1 MKRKTTY
8 YVTRKNVLTWLAA
21 ILALAAAVGYILNM
35 TCGKGAGEGAAYLWL
50 RCILPV
56 AAALHFIL
64 TVLLYGKDRLYR
76 IAVSYWMLTV
86 SLLYTVF
93 TLGCPWYLT
102 LAMVLAQLVSAVGV
116 TVVASGKTRMDW
128 LLILFAAIPI
138 AGILWSRSEAFYDKG
153 CCAGTLLGF
162 LPPAVFLLAY
172 IVLSFAVHAYPDD
185 GTYHPYWG
193 DRPDG
198 RRVRTLDPISVVASY
213 IMPDRNGASNMFKGK
228 LEISNLERYIREKKV
243 SGSDGFSITVPLLAA
258 YVRTVAKY
266 PGLNRFLSGQKIY
279 SRDED
284 IQFCMVIKK
293 DMKTDGSE
301 TIIKLHLTPADT
313 AMDVY
318 EKFNAAVAE
327 VHKSDELD
335 STFDGVAKIVGAIP
349 GVLLKF
355 AIWLLK
361 TIDYFGLLPKF
372 LLEVSPFHGSIF
384 FTSMGSLGIPS
395 IYHHL
400 YDFGNLP
407 AFCAFGRKSR
417 VKELDDAGT
426 PIDRKYID
434 YAFTLDERTVDGF
447 YYATAFKYFE
457 RLLRHPEVLDERPSE
472 INHDIP

>member
-8 YVTRKNVLTWLAA
+8 YVTRKNVLTWLSA

-35 TCGKGAGEGAAYLWL
+35 TCGKGVGESTAYLWL

-56 AAALHFIL
+56 FAAIYFIL
-64 TVLLYGKDRLYR
+64 TVLVFGKDRLYR
-76 IAVSYWMLTV
+76 IAAAYWMLSI
-86 SLLYTVF
+86 SLIYTVF
-93 TLGCPWYLT
+93 TLHCAWYWTVLM
-102 LAMVLAQLVSAVGV
+102 ALAQLISAVGI
-116 TVVASGKTRMDW
+116 TVVASGKTKMDW
-128 LLILFAAIPI
+128 QMIFFAAIPL
-138 AGILWSRSEAFYDKG
+138 AGIAWFRSEAFYDG
-153 CCAGTLLGF
+153 ACAKTLLGF
-162 LPPAVFLLAY
+162 LPTAVFLLAY
-172 IVLSFAVHAYPDD
+172 IALSFAMHAYPDD

-213 IMPDRNGASNMFKGK
+213 IMPNRNGADNLFKGK
-228 LEISNLERYIREKKV
+228 LEITNLERYIREKKV
-243 SGSDGFSITVPLLAA
+243 TGFDGFTMTVPLLAA

-293 DMKTDGSE
+293 DMRTDGSE
-301 TIIKLHLTPADT
+301 TIIKLHLNPADT
-313 AMDVY
+313 AMDIY

-361 TIDYFGLLPKF
+361 MLDYFGLLPKF

-384 FTSMGSLGIPS
+384 FTSMGSLGIPA

-417 VKELDDAGT
+417 VKELDDAGN
-426 PIDRKYID
+426 PVDHKYID
-434 YAFTLDERTVDGF
+434 YSFTLDERTVDGF

-457 RLLRHPEVLDERPSE
+457 KLLRHPEVLDEKPAE